1 VAITLIVG
9 RWLDFKGIFHKISM
23 RLMIAGTIV
32 ITMGVWAVVPYEPI
46 AHTIIYVGSVLV
58 MLAALMLVIFG
69 WRKLIRERLAEQ
81 GISKGGFWK
90 SLKALLHDPIKF
102 GPLWQ
107 MVFMNFTVSGV
118 GIFLAV
124 KLDEIFR
131 VWPFRE
137 ERITLTGHW
146 HILSAIIA
154 TIILMY
160 YADICGLK
168 GKTRKWFGWILII
181 GSDLGFASMTVFS
194 MKRLFLKEIY
204 QEKVV
209 SWTYVLTDIGLASI
223 LVILAIL
230 LLWRLF
236 DLFKGEGI
244 WKKEFNNPELD
255 VEKTAEQE
263 VTK

>member
-1 VAITLIVG
+1 
-9 RWLDFKGIFHKISM
+9 
-23 RLMIAGTIV
+23 
-32 ITMGVWAVVPYEPI
+32 
-46 AHTIIYVGSVLV
+46 
-58 MLAALMLVIFG
+58 
-69 WRKLIRERLAEQ
+69 
-81 GISKGGFWK
+81 
-90 SLKALLHDPIKF
+90 
-102 GPLWQ
+102 
-107 MVFMNFTVSGV
+107 MNFTVSGV

-168 GKTRKWFGWILII
+168 GKARKWFGWILII
-181 GSDLGFASMTVFS
+181 GSDLAFASMTVFS

-236 DLFKGEGI
+236 DLFKREGI
-244 WKKEFNNPELD
+244 WKKEFNNPELN
-255 VEKTAEQE
+255 VERTAEQE
-263 VTK
+263 VSK